1 MKDWHSY
8 SIDKVYEILKTGR
21 EGLNN
26 NEVGKRLNKY
36 GNNELPSKKKESI
49 VVKFFKQL
57 LNPIVILLAS
67 TVIISL
73 FIGELVDAIAIFSI
87 IIIDLTLGTYQEYK
101 AEKNAEALS
110 KMIVDTVKVLRNNKK
125 IEVNSSDIVVGDIIY
140 LESGDKISADA
151 RIIECDNLQVDESLL
166 TGESASANKFTD
178 VLGIEVLLADRD
190 NMLYAGT
197 NVITGRAK
205 AVVVA
210 TGINTEIGKIAD
222 TVNSKKDTKS
232 PLTIRIEKFS
242 KQISIL
248 VIINAIVIIT
258 ILLSKGIPGSEIF
271 LSVVALSVS
280 TMPEGLPLAVT
291 VALSVAS
298 SKMAKQNV
306 IVKKLNSVET
316 LGSCTVI
323 ATDKTGT
330 LTVNEQTAKK
340 VLLPDNSIYEIEGTG
355 YSDKGN
361 IITNDDIDKLKYISK
376 LGIINNEGTIE
387 KKNKKIIPIG
397 DSIDVA
403 FLILGMKTNVNKDD
417 IEIIDVIHY
426 ESEKKYSA
434 VFYKYED
441 KIHCT
446 VKGSIEKVID
456 FSNNMMVNNK
466 KEPIDSDFLIKQNE
480 NLAKEGYRVISL
492 ADGIIKTKKESYT
505 EEDIK
510 ELNFYGLVGFID
522 PIREEAK
529 VSVNECKTAGIKVIM
544 VTGDHPLTAF
554 AIGKELGIVTD
565 YSEVTTGLEVS
576 KHFKLGQKEFD
587 NFIKDKK
594 VFTRVTPMD
603 KLEIVESLKR
613 NGEFVA
619 VTGDG
624 VNDAPAIKSGN
635 IGIAMGSGTDVS
647 KETATMIITDDNFK
661 SIVTGIKEGR
671 TAYSN
676 IRKVAYMLLSCG
688 FAEVFFFIMSIV
700 LDLPM
705 PLVAIQLLWLNIVTD
720 GLQDFSL
727 SFEKSE
733 KNIMKEK
740 PRNPKESIFDK
751 DLLIEV
757 LLSGLTIGI
766 IVFSVWYFLLTKLNM
781 EVSLARGYIMVL
793 MVFMQN
799 IHVFNCRSEKQS
811 AFKMSIKD
819 NPLIVFSI
827 VVAIILQIIITEV
840 PILSH
845 FLQTS
850 TVPITDMLILLM
862 ISSIILFVMELYK
875 MIRYRN

>member
-8 SIDKVYEILKTGR
+8 SIDKVYEILKTGCK
-21 EGLNN
+21 GLNN
-26 NEVGKRLNKY
+26 NEVSKRLTKY
-36 GNNELPSKKKESI
+36 GKNELPSKKKESI

-57 LNPIVILLAS
+57 LNPIVMLLAS

-73 FIGELVDAIAIFSI
+73 FIGELVDAIAILFI
-87 IIIDLTLGTYQEYK
+87 ILLDLTLGTYQEYK

-178 VLGIEVLLADRD
+178 VLDSEVLLADRD

-197 NVITGRAK
+197 NIITGRAK

-232 PLTIRIEKFS
+232 PLTIRIERFS

-361 IITNDDIDKLKYISK
+361 IITNDNIDKLKYISK

-441 KIHCT
+441 KIYCT

-466 KEPIDSDFLIKQNE
+466 KEPIDSNFLIKQNE
-480 NLAKEGYRVISL
+480 DLAKEGYRVIAL
-492 ADGIIKTKKESYT
+492 ADGIIKTKKESYN
-505 EEDIK
+505 EEDIR

-819 NPLIVFSI
+819 NPLIIFSI
-827 VVAIILQIIITEV
+827 VVAIILQIIIMEV

>member
-26 NEVGKRLNKY
+26 NEVSKRLNKY
-36 GNNELPSKKKESI
+36 GKNELPSKKKESI

-57 LNPIVILLAS
+57 LNPIVMLLAS

-222 TVNSKKDTKS
+222 TVNSRKDTKS
-232 PLTIRIEKFS
+232 PLTIRIERFS

-403 FLILGMKTNVNKDD
+403 FLILGMKTNVNKED

-480 NLAKEGYRVISL
+480 NLAKEGYRVIAL

-799 IHVFNCRSEKQS
+799 IHVFN
-811 AFKMSIKD
+811 
-819 NPLIVFSI
+819 
-827 VVAIILQIIITEV
+827 
-840 PILSH
+840 
-845 FLQTS
+845 
-850 TVPITDMLILLM
+850 
-862 ISSIILFVMELYK
+862 
-875 MIRYRN
+875 

>member
-8 SIDKVYEILKTGR
+8 SIDKVYEILKTGS

-26 NEVGKRLNKY
+26 NEVSKRLNKY
-36 GNNELPSKKKESI
+36 GKNELPSKKKESI

-57 LNPIVILLAS
+57 LNPIVMLLAS

-178 VLGIEVLLADRD
+178 VLDKEVLLADRD

-210 TGINTEIGKIAD
+210 TGINTEIGKIAN

-232 PLTIRIEKFS
+232 PLTIRIERFS

-355 YSDKGN
+355 YIDKGN
-361 IITNDDIDKLKYISK
+361 IITNDDINKLKYISK

-387 KKNKKIIPIG
+387 KKKKKIIPIG

-434 VFYKYED
+434 VFYRYED

-466 KEPIDSDFLIKQNE
+466 KEPIDSDLLIKQNE
-480 NLAKEGYRVISL
+480 DLAKEGYRVIAL

-688 FAEVFFFIMSIV
+688 FAEVFFFVMSIV

-811 AFKMSIKD
+811 TFKMSIKD

-827 VVAIILQIIITEV
+827 VVAIILQIIIMEV

-850 TVPITDMLILLM
+850 TVPIIDMLILLM

>member
-1 MKDWHSY
+1 
-8 SIDKVYEILKTGR
+8 
-21 EGLNN
+21 
-26 NEVGKRLNKY
+26 
-36 GNNELPSKKKESI
+36 
-49 VVKFFKQL
+49 
-57 LNPIVILLAS
+57 
-67 TVIISL
+67 
-73 FIGELVDAIAIFSI
+73 
-87 IIIDLTLGTYQEYK
+87 
-101 AEKNAEALS
+101 
-110 KMIVDTVKVLRNNKK
+110 
-125 IEVNSSDIVVGDIIY
+125 
-140 LESGDKISADA
+140 
-151 RIIECDNLQVDESLL
+151 
-166 TGESASANKFTD
+166 
-178 VLGIEVLLADRD
+178 
-190 NMLYAGT
+190 
-197 NVITGRAK
+197 
-205 AVVVA
+205 
-210 TGINTEIGKIAD
+210 
-222 TVNSKKDTKS
+222 
-232 PLTIRIEKFS
+232 
-242 KQISIL
+242 
-248 VIINAIVIIT
+248 
-258 ILLSKGIPGSEIF
+258 
-271 LSVVALSVS
+271 
-280 TMPEGLPLAVT
+280 MPEGLPLAVT

-340 VLLPDNSIYEIEGTG
+340 VLLPDNSVYEIEGTG

-387 KKNKKIIPIG
+387 KKKKKIIPIG

-417 IEIIDVIHY
+417 IEIINVIHY

-480 NLAKEGYRVISL
+480 DLAKEGYRVIAL

-827 VVAIILQIIITEV
+827 VVAIILQIIIMEV

>member
-8 SIDKVYEILKTGR
+8 SIDKVYEILKTGS

-26 NEVGKRLNKY
+26 NEVNKRLNKY
-36 GNNELPSKKKESI
+36 GKNELPSKKKESI

-57 LNPIVILLAS
+57 LNPIVMLLAS

-87 IIIDLTLGTYQEYK
+87 IIIDLALGTYQEYK

-178 VLGIEVLLADRD
+178 VLDSEVLLADRD

-258 ILLSKGIPGSEIF
+258 ILLSKGIPGNEIF

-403 FLILGMKTNVNKDD
+403 FLILGIKTNVNKDD

-446 VKGSIEKVID
+446 VKGSIEKTID

-480 NLAKEGYRVISL
+480 DLAKEGYRVIAL

-587 NFIKDKK
+587 NFIKNKK
-594 VFTRVTPMD
+594 IFTRVTPMD

-740 PRNPKESIFDK
+740 PRDPKESIFDK

-827 VVAIILQIIITEV
+827 VVAIILQIIIMEV

>member
-26 NEVGKRLNKY
+26 NEVSKRLNKY
-36 GNNELPSKKKESI
+36 GKNELPSKKKESI

-57 LNPIVILLAS
+57 LNPIVMLLAS

-222 TVNSKKDTKS
+222 TVNSRKDTKS
-232 PLTIRIEKFS
+232 PLTIRIERFS

-403 FLILGMKTNVNKDD
+403 FLILGMKTNVNKED

-480 NLAKEGYRVISL
+480 NLAKEGYRVIAL

-827 VVAIILQIIITEV
+827 VVAIILQIIIMEV
-840 PILSH
+840 HILSH

>member
-8 SIDKVYEILKTGR
+8 SIDKIYEILKTGS

-26 NEVGKRLNKY
+26 NEVSKRLNKY
-36 GNNELPSKKKESI
+36 GKNELPIKKKESI

-57 LNPIVILLAS
+57 LNPIVMLLAS

-166 TGESASANKFTD
+166 TGESASANKFID
-178 VLGIEVLLADRD
+178 VLDSEVLLADRD

-197 NVITGRAK
+197 NVITGRAI

-232 PLTIRIEKFS
+232 PLTIRIERFS

-361 IITNDDIDKLKYISK
+361 IITNDDIYKLKYISK

-403 FLILGMKTNVNKDD
+403 FLILGMKTNVNKED

-441 KIHCT
+441 EIYCT

-480 NLAKEGYRVISL
+480 DLAKEGYRVIAL
-492 ADGIIKTKKESYT
+492 ADGIIKPKKESYT

-827 VVAIILQIIITEV
+827 VVAIILQIIIMEV

>member
-8 SIDKVYEILKTGR
+8 SIDKVYEILKTGS

-26 NEVGKRLNKY
+26 NEVSKRLTKY
-36 GNNELPSKKKESI
+36 GKNELPSKKKESI

-57 LNPIVILLAS
+57 LNPIVMLLAS

-73 FIGELVDAIAIFSI
+73 FIGELVDAIAILSI
-87 IIIDLTLGTYQEYK
+87 ILLDLTLGTYQEYK

-197 NVITGRAK
+197 NVITGRAI

-232 PLTIRIEKFS
+232 PLTIRIERFS

-361 IITNDDIDKLKYISK
+361 IITNDDIYKLKYISK

-827 VVAIILQIIITEV
+827 VVAIILQIIIMEV

>member
-57 LNPIVILLAS
+57 LNPIVMLLAS

-232 PLTIRIEKFS
+232 PLTIRIERFS

-258 ILLSKGIPGSEIF
+258 ILLSKGIPGNEIF

-403 FLILGMKTNVNKDD
+403 FLILGIKTNVNKDD

-446 VKGSIEKVID
+446 VKGSIEKTID

-480 NLAKEGYRVISL
+480 DLAKEGYRVIAL

-587 NFIKDKK
+587 NFIKNKK
-594 VFTRVTPMD
+594 IFTRVTPMD

-740 PRNPKESIFDK
+740 PRDPKESIFDK

-827 VVAIILQIIITEV
+827 VVAIILQIIIMEV

>member
-8 SIDKVYEILKTGR
+8 SIDKIYEILKTGS

-26 NEVGKRLNKY
+26 NEVNKRLNKY
-36 GNNELPSKKKESI
+36 GKNELPSKKKESI

-57 LNPIVILLAS
+57 LNPIVMLLAS

-73 FIGELVDAIAIFSI
+73 FIGELVDAIAILSI
-87 IIIDLTLGTYQEYK
+87 ILLDLTLGTYQEYK

-178 VLGIEVLLADRD
+178 VLDKEVLLADRD

-210 TGINTEIGKIAD
+210 TGINTEIGKIAN

-232 PLTIRIEKFS
+232 PLTIRIERFS

-355 YSDKGN
+355 YIDKGN
-361 IITNDDIDKLKYISK
+361 IITNDDINKLKYISK

-387 KKNKKIIPIG
+387 KKKKKIIPIG

-594 VFTRVTPMD
+594 IFTRVTPMD

-688 FAEVFFFIMSIV
+688 FAEVFFFVMSIV

-827 VVAIILQIIITEV
+827 VVAIILQIIIMEV

-850 TVPITDMLILLM
+850 TVPIIDMLILLM

>member
-8 SIDKVYEILKTGR
+8 SIDKIYEILKTGS

-26 NEVGKRLNKY
+26 NEVSKRLNKY
-36 GNNELPSKKKESI
+36 GKNELPIKKKESI

-57 LNPIVILLAS
+57 LNPIVMLLAS

-166 TGESASANKFTD
+166 TGESASANKFID
-178 VLGIEVLLADRD
+178 VLDSEVLLADRD

-197 NVITGRAK
+197 NVITGRTK

-232 PLTIRIEKFS
+232 PLTIRIERFS

-361 IITNDDIDKLKYISK
+361 IITNDNIYKLKYISK

-403 FLILGMKTNVNKDD
+403 FLILGMKTNVNKED

-446 VKGSIEKVID
+446 VKGSIEKAID

-480 NLAKEGYRVISL
+480 DLAKEGYRVIAL
-492 ADGIIKTKKESYT
+492 ADGIIKTKKESYN
-505 EEDIK
+505 EEDIR

-603 KLEIVESLKR
+603 KLEIVESLKK

-819 NPLIVFSI
+819 NPLIIFSI
-827 VVAIILQIIITEV
+827 VVAIILQIIIMEV

>member
-8 SIDKVYEILKTGR
+8 SIDKVYKILKTGS

-26 NEVGKRLNKY
+26 NEVSKRLTKY
-36 GNNELPSKKKESI
+36 GKNELPSKKKESI

-57 LNPIVILLAS
+57 LNPIVMLLAS

-197 NVITGRAK
+197 NVITGRAI

-232 PLTIRIEKFS
+232 PLTIRIERFS

-417 IEIIDVIHY
+417 IEIINVIHY

-434 VFYKYED
+434 VFYRYED

-480 NLAKEGYRVISL
+480 DLAKEGYRVIAL

-510 ELNFYGLVGFID
+510 ELNFYGLLGFID

-827 VVAIILQIIITEV
+827 VVAIILQIIIMEV

>member
-26 NEVGKRLNKY
+26 SEVGKRLNKY

-57 LNPIVILLAS
+57 LNPIVMLLAS

-232 PLTIRIEKFS
+232 PLTIRIERFS

-258 ILLSKGIPGSEIF
+258 ILLSKGISGSEIF

-387 KKNKKIIPIG
+387 KKKKKIIPIG

-456 FSNNMMVNNK
+456 FSNNMMVNNNR
-466 KEPIDSDFLIKQNE
+466 EPIDSDFLIKQNE
-480 NLAKEGYRVISL
+480 DLAKEGYRVIAL

-827 VVAIILQIIITEV
+827 VVAIILQIIIMEV

>member
-26 NEVGKRLNKY
+26 NEVSKRLNKY
-36 GNNELPSKKKESI
+36 GKNELPSKKKESI

-57 LNPIVILLAS
+57 LNPIVMLLAS

-232 PLTIRIEKFS
+232 PLTIRIERFS

-480 NLAKEGYRVISL
+480 DLAKEGYRVIAL

-827 VVAIILQIIITEV
+827 VVAIILQIIIMEV

>member
-8 SIDKVYEILKTGR
+8 SIDKIYEILKTGS

-26 NEVGKRLNKY
+26 NEVSKRLNKY
-36 GNNELPSKKKESI
+36 GKNELPIKKKESI

-57 LNPIVILLAS
+57 LNPIVMLLAS

-178 VLGIEVLLADRD
+178 VLDSEVLLADRD

-232 PLTIRIEKFS
+232 PLTIRIERFS

-361 IITNDDIDKLKYISK
+361 IITNDDIYKLKYISK

-441 KIHCT
+441 KIYCT

-480 NLAKEGYRVISL
+480 DLAKEGYRVIAL
-492 ADGIIKTKKESYT
+492 ADGIIKPKKESYT

-647 KETATMIITDDNFK
+647 KETATVIITDDNFK

-827 VVAIILQIIITEV
+827 VVAIILQIIIMEV

>member
-8 SIDKVYEILKTGR
+8 SIDKVYEILKTGS

-26 NEVGKRLNKY
+26 NEVSKRLTKY
-36 GNNELPSKKKESI
+36 GKNELPSKKKESI

-57 LNPIVILLAS
+57 LNPIVMLLAS

-73 FIGELVDAIAIFSI
+73 FIGELVDAIAILSI
-87 IIIDLTLGTYQEYK
+87 ILLDLTLGTYQEYK

-151 RIIECDNLQVDESLL
+151 RIIECDNFQVDESLL

-232 PLTIRIEKFS
+232 PLTIRIERFS

-565 YSEVTTGLEVS
+565 YSEVATGLEVS

-827 VVAIILQIIITEV
+827 VVAIILQIIIMEV

>member
-8 SIDKVYEILKTGR
+8 SIDKVYEILKTGS

-26 NEVGKRLNKY
+26 NEVSKRLNKY
-36 GNNELPSKKKESI
+36 GKNELPSKKKESI
-49 VVKFFKQL
+49 AVKFFKQL
-57 LNPIVILLAS
+57 LNPIVMLLAS

-166 TGESASANKFTD
+166 TGESASANKFID
-178 VLGIEVLLADRD
+178 VLDSEVLLADRD

-232 PLTIRIEKFS
+232 PLTIRIERFS

-361 IITNDDIDKLKYISK
+361 IITNDDIYKLKYISK

-446 VKGSIEKVID
+446 VKGSIEKAID

-480 NLAKEGYRVISL
+480 DLAKEGYRVIAL
-492 ADGIIKTKKESYT
+492 ADGIIKTKKESYN
-505 EEDIK
+505 EEDIR

-554 AIGKELGIVTD
+554 AIGKELEIVTD

-613 NGEFVA
+613 NGEFIA

-827 VVAIILQIIITEV
+827 VVAIILQIIIMEV

>member
-57 LNPIVILLAS
+57 LNPIVMLLAS

-210 TGINTEIGKIAD
+210 TGIKTEIGKIAD

-232 PLTIRIEKFS
+232 PLTIRIERFS

-258 ILLSKGIPGSEIF
+258 ILLSKGISGSEIF

-466 KEPIDSDFLIKQNE
+466 REPIDSDFLIKQNE
-480 NLAKEGYRVISL
+480 DLAKEGYRVIAL

-565 YSEVTTGLEVS
+565 YSEVATGLEVS

-587 NFIKDKK
+587 NFIKNKK
-594 VFTRVTPMD
+594 IFTRVTPMD

-661 SIVTGIKEGR
+661 TIVTGIKEGR

-827 VVAIILQIIITEV
+827 VVAIILQIIIMEA

>member
-8 SIDKVYEILKTGR
+8 SIDKIYEILKTGS

-26 NEVGKRLNKY
+26 NEVNKRLNKY
-36 GNNELPSKKKESI
+36 GKNELPSKKKESI

-57 LNPIVILLAS
+57 LNPIVMLLAS

-73 FIGELVDAIAIFSI
+73 FIGELVDAIAILSI
-87 IIIDLTLGTYQEYK
+87 ILLDLTLGTYQEYK

-125 IEVNSSDIVVGDIIY
+125 IEVTSSDIVVGDIIY

-166 TGESASANKFTD
+166 TGESAGANKFTD
-178 VLGIEVLLADRD
+178 VLDSEVLLADRD

-197 NVITGRAK
+197 NVITGRAI

-232 PLTIRIEKFS
+232 PLTIRIERFS

-361 IITNDDIDKLKYISK
+361 IITNDDIYKLKYISK

-480 NLAKEGYRVISL
+480 NLAKEGYRVIAL

-565 YSEVTTGLEVS
+565 YSEVATGLEVS

-587 NFIKDKK
+587 NFIKNKK
-594 VFTRVTPMD
+594 IFTRVTPMD

-827 VVAIILQIIITEV
+827 VVAIILQIIIMEV

>member
-8 SIDKVYEILKTGR
+8 SIDKIYEILKTGS

-26 NEVGKRLNKY
+26 NEVNKRLNKY
-36 GNNELPSKKKESI
+36 GKNELPSKKKESI

-57 LNPIVILLAS
+57 LNPIVMLLAS

-232 PLTIRIEKFS
+232 PLTIRIERFS

-340 VLLPDNSIYEIEGTG
+340 VLLPDNSTYEIEGTG

-361 IITNDDIDKLKYISK
+361 IITNDNIDKLKYISK

-403 FLILGMKTNVNKDD
+403 FLILGMKTNVNKED

-456 FSNNMMVNNK
+456 FSNNTMVNNK

-480 NLAKEGYRVISL
+480 DLAKEGYRVIAL
-492 ADGIIKTKKESYT
+492 AGGIIKTKKESYT

-827 VVAIILQIIITEV
+827 VVAIILQIIIMEV
-840 PILSH
+840 HILSH

>member
-8 SIDKVYEILKTGR
+8 SIDKVYEILKTGS

-26 NEVGKRLNKY
+26 NEVNKRLNKY
-36 GNNELPSKKKESI
+36 GKNELPSKKKESI

-57 LNPIVILLAS
+57 LNPIVMLLAS

-73 FIGELVDAIAIFSI
+73 FIGELVDAIAILSI
-87 IIIDLTLGTYQEYK
+87 ILLDLTLGTYQEYK

-125 IEVNSSDIVVGDIIY
+125 IEVTSSDIVVGDIIY

-151 RIIECDNLQVDESLL
+151 RIIECDNFQVDESLL

-178 VLGIEVLLADRD
+178 VLDSEVLLADRD

-232 PLTIRIEKFS
+232 PLTIRIERFS

-480 NLAKEGYRVISL
+480 DLAKEGYRVIAL

-827 VVAIILQIIITEV
+827 VVAIILQIIIMEV

>member
-1 MKDWHSY
+1 
-8 SIDKVYEILKTGR
+8 
-21 EGLNN
+21 
-26 NEVGKRLNKY
+26 
-36 GNNELPSKKKESI
+36 
-49 VVKFFKQL
+49 
-57 LNPIVILLAS
+57 
-67 TVIISL
+67 
-73 FIGELVDAIAIFSI
+73 
-87 IIIDLTLGTYQEYK
+87 
-101 AEKNAEALS
+101 
-110 KMIVDTVKVLRNNKK
+110 MIVDTVKVLRNNKK

-232 PLTIRIEKFS
+232 PLTIRIERFS

-258 ILLSKGIPGSEIF
+258 ILLSKGISGSEIF

-466 KEPIDSDFLIKQNE
+466 REPIDSDFLIKQNE
-480 NLAKEGYRVISL
+480 DLAKEGYRVIAL

-565 YSEVTTGLEVS
+565 YSEVATGLEVS

-827 VVAIILQIIITEV
+827 VVAIILQIIIMEV

>member
-8 SIDKVYEILKTGR
+8 SIDKVYEILKTGS

-26 NEVGKRLNKY
+26 NEVSKRLTKY
-36 GNNELPSKKKESI
+36 GKNELPSKKKESI

-57 LNPIVILLAS
+57 LNLIVMLLAS

-73 FIGELVDAIAIFSI
+73 FIGELVDAIAILSI
-87 IIIDLTLGTYQEYK
+87 ILLDLTLGTYQEYK

-166 TGESASANKFTD
+166 TGESTSANKFTD

-232 PLTIRIEKFS
+232 PLTIRIERFS

-340 VLLPDNSIYEIEGTG
+340 VLLPDNSVYEIEGTG

-387 KKNKKIIPIG
+387 KKKKKIIPIG

-417 IEIIDVIHY
+417 IEIINVIHY

-480 NLAKEGYRVISL
+480 DLAKEGYRVIAL

-565 YSEVTTGLEVS
+565 YSEVTTGLEVI

-827 VVAIILQIIITEV
+827 VVAIILQIIIMEV

>member
-57 LNPIVILLAS
+57 LNPIVMLLAS

-232 PLTIRIEKFS
+232 PLTIRIERFS

-258 ILLSKGIPGSEIF
+258 ILLSKGISGSEIF

-466 KEPIDSDFLIKQNE
+466 REPIDSDFLIKQNE
-480 NLAKEGYRVISL
+480 DLAKEGYRVIAL

-676 IRKVAYMLLSCG
+676 IRKVSYMLLSCG

-827 VVAIILQIIITEV
+827 VVAIILQIIIMEV

>member
-8 SIDKVYEILKTGR
+8 SIDKIYEILKTGS

-26 NEVGKRLNKY
+26 NEVSKRLNKY
-36 GNNELPSKKKESI
+36 GKNELPIKKKESI

-57 LNPIVILLAS
+57 LNPIVMLLAS

-166 TGESASANKFTD
+166 TGESASANKFID
-178 VLGIEVLLADRD
+178 VLDSEVLLADRD

-232 PLTIRIEKFS
+232 PLTIRIERFS

-361 IITNDDIDKLKYISK
+361 IITNDDIYKLKYISK

-441 KIHCT
+441 KIYCT

-466 KEPIDSDFLIKQNE
+466 KEPIDSNFLIKQNE
-480 NLAKEGYRVISL
+480 DLAKEGYRVIAL
-492 ADGIIKTKKESYT
+492 ADGIIKPKKESYT

-554 AIGKELGIVTD
+554 AIGKELEIVTD

-613 NGEFVA
+613 NGEFIA

-827 VVAIILQIIITEV
+827 VVAIILQIIIMEV

>member
-8 SIDKVYEILKTGR
+8 SIDKIYEILKTGS

-26 NEVGKRLNKY
+26 NEVSKRLNKY
-36 GNNELPSKKKESI
+36 GKNELPIKKKESI

-57 LNPIVILLAS
+57 LNPIVMLLAS

-166 TGESASANKFTD
+166 TGESASANKFID
-178 VLGIEVLLADRD
+178 VLDSEVLLADRD

-232 PLTIRIEKFS
+232 PLTIRIERFS

-361 IITNDDIDKLKYISK
+361 IITNDDIYKLKYISK

-434 VFYKYED
+434 VFYRYED

-466 KEPIDSDFLIKQNE
+466 KEPIDSNFLIKQNE
-480 NLAKEGYRVISL
+480 DLAKEGYRVIAL
-492 ADGIIKTKKESYT
+492 ADGIIKPKKESYT

-827 VVAIILQIIITEV
+827 VVAIILQIIIMEV

>member
-8 SIDKVYEILKTGR
+8 SIDKVYEILKTGS

-26 NEVGKRLNKY
+26 NEVSKRLNKY
-36 GNNELPSKKKESI
+36 GKNELPSKKKESI
-49 VVKFFKQL
+49 AVKFFKQL
-57 LNPIVILLAS
+57 LNPIVMLLAS

-87 IIIDLTLGTYQEYK
+87 IIIDLALGTYQEYK

-232 PLTIRIEKFS
+232 PLTIRIERFS

-258 ILLSKGIPGSEIF
+258 ILLSKGISGSEIF

-480 NLAKEGYRVISL
+480 DLAKEGYRVIAL

-565 YSEVTTGLEVS
+565 YSEVATGLEVS

-827 VVAIILQIIITEV
+827 VVAIILQIIIMEV

>member
-1 MKDWHSY
+1 M
-8 SIDKVYEILKTGR
+8 
-21 EGLNN
+21 
-26 NEVGKRLNKY
+26 
-36 GNNELPSKKKESI
+36 LPI
-49 VVKFFKQL
+49 KQ
-57 LNPIVILLAS
+57 A
-67 TVIISL
+67 
-73 FIGELVDAIAIFSI
+73 
-87 IIIDLTLGTYQEYK
+87 
-101 AEKNAEALS
+101 
-110 KMIVDTVKVLRNNKK
+110 
-125 IEVNSSDIVVGDIIY
+125 
-140 LESGDKISADA
+140 
-151 RIIECDNLQVDESLL
+151 
-166 TGESASANKFTD
+166 
-178 VLGIEVLLADRD
+178 
-190 NMLYAGT
+190 
-197 NVITGRAK
+197 
-205 AVVVA
+205 
-210 TGINTEIGKIAD
+210 
-222 TVNSKKDTKS
+222 
-232 PLTIRIEKFS
+232 
-242 KQISIL
+242 
-248 VIINAIVIIT
+248 
-258 ILLSKGIPGSEIF
+258 
-271 LSVVALSVS
+271 
-280 TMPEGLPLAVT
+280 
-291 VALSVAS
+291 
-298 SKMAKQNV
+298 
-306 IVKKLNSVET
+306 
-316 LGSCTVI
+316 
-323 ATDKTGT
+323 
-330 LTVNEQTAKK
+330 AKK

-361 IITNDDIDKLKYISK
+361 IITNDDIYKLKYISK

-827 VVAIILQIIITEV
+827 VVAIILQIIIMEV

>member
-232 PLTIRIEKFS
+232 PLTIRIERFS

-258 ILLSKGIPGSEIF
+258 ILLSKGISGSEIF

-466 KEPIDSDFLIKQNE
+466 REPIDSDFLIKQNE
-480 NLAKEGYRVISL
+480 DLAKEGYRVIAL

-510 ELNFYGLVGFID
+510 ELNFYGLAGFID

-565 YSEVTTGLEVS
+565 YSEVATGLEVS

-827 VVAIILQIIITEV
+827 VVAIILQIIIMEA

>member
-1 MKDWHSY
+1 MKDWHHY
-8 SIDKVYEILKTGR
+8 NINEIYKILKSSNI
-21 EGLNN
+21 GLTEKEAFNRLTIY
-26 NEVGKRLNKY
+26 GK
-36 GNNELPSKKKESI
+36 NELPSKKKESV

-57 LNPIVILLAS
+57 LNPIVILLVC

-73 FIGELVDAIAIFSI
+73 FIGELVDAIAIFLI
-87 IIIDLTLGTYQEYK
+87 ILLDLILGTYQEYK
-101 AEKNAEALS
+101 AEKSAEALG
-110 KMIVDTVKVLRNNKK
+110 KMIVDKVKVLRDNKQ
-125 IEVNSSDIVVGDIIY
+125 IEINSSDIVVGDVIY
-140 LESGDKISADA
+140 LESGDKISSDA

-166 TGESASANKFTD
+166 TGESISANKNNNSLEKD
-178 VLGIEVLLADRD
+178 ILLADRD

-197 NVITGRAK
+197 NVITGRAT
-205 AVVVA
+205 AIVVE
-210 TGINTEIGKIAD
+210 TGANTEIGKIAD
-222 TVNSKKDTKS
+222 TVVGKKDTKS

-248 VIINAIVIIT
+248 VIINAIVIII
-258 ILLSKGIPGSEIF
+258 ILLSKGMPGSEIF

-298 SKMAKQNV
+298 NKMAKQNV

-340 VLLPDNSIYEIEGTG
+340 VLLPDNATYEIEGTG
-355 YSDKGN
+355 YDINGN
-361 IITNDDIDKLKYISK
+361 IITNFDIDNLKYLSK
-376 LGIINNEGTIE
+376 LGIINNEGILEE
-387 KKNKKIIPIG
+387 KEGNILPIG
-397 DSIDVA
+397 DSIDIA
-403 FLILGMKTNVNKDD
+403 FLVLGKKLGINKSDVKIL
-417 IEIIDVIHY
+417 DVIHY

-434 VFYKYED
+434 VFYSYNNE
-441 KIHCT
+441 IHCT

-456 FSNNMMVNNK
+456 FSNNMIINNK
-466 KEPIDSDFLIKQNE
+466 KVKIDSNYLITQNE
-480 NLAKEGYRVISL
+480 SLAKEGYRVIAL
-492 ADGIIKTKKESYT
+492 ADGIIKSKKENYL

-510 ELNFYGLVGFID
+510 KLSFYGMVGFID
-522 PIREEAK
+522 PIRIEAK
-529 VSVNECKTAGIKVIM
+529 ESIDECKTAGIKVIM
-544 VTGDHPLTAF
+544 VTGDHPLTAY

-565 YSEVTTGLEVS
+565 YSEVTTGLDVS
-576 KHFKLGQKEFD
+576 EYLKKGYKEFD
-587 NFIKDKK
+587 KFIKDKK
-594 VFTRVTPMD
+594 IFTRVTPMD

-613 NGEFVA
+613 SGEFVA

-661 SIVTGIKEGR
+661 SIVIGIKEGR

-688 FAEVFFFIMSIV
+688 FAEIFFFLMSII

-757 LLSGLTIGI
+757 LISGLTIGI
-766 IVFSVWYFLLTKLNM
+766 IVFGVWFFLLKKLNM
-781 EVSLARGYIMVL
+781 NVDLARGYIMVL

-799 IHVFNCRSEKQS
+799 IHVFNCRSEKIS

-827 VVAIILQIIITEV
+827 ITAIILQIIIMEV
-840 PILSH
+840 PILSQ
-845 FLQTS
+845 FLQTT
-850 TVPITDMLILLM
+850 TVPLFDMFVLLM
-862 ISSIILFVMELYK
+862 VSSIILFIMELYK
-875 MIRYRN
+875 KIRYNN

>member
-26 NEVGKRLNKY
+26 NEVSKRLNKY
-36 GNNELPSKKKESI
+36 GKNELPSKKKESI

-57 LNPIVILLAS
+57 LNPIVMLLAS

-178 VLGIEVLLADRD
+178 VLDKEVLLADRD

-232 PLTIRIEKFS
+232 PLTIRIERFS

-330 LTVNEQTAKK
+330 LTVN
-340 VLLPDNSIYEIEGTG
+340 
-355 YSDKGN
+355 
-361 IITNDDIDKLKYISK
+361 
-376 LGIINNEGTIE
+376 
-387 KKNKKIIPIG
+387 
-397 DSIDVA
+397 
-403 FLILGMKTNVNKDD
+403 
-417 IEIIDVIHY
+417 
-426 ESEKKYSA
+426 
-434 VFYKYED
+434 
-441 KIHCT
+441 
-446 VKGSIEKVID
+446 
-456 FSNNMMVNNK
+456 
-466 KEPIDSDFLIKQNE
+466 
-480 NLAKEGYRVISL
+480 
-492 ADGIIKTKKESYT
+492 
-505 EEDIK
+505 
-510 ELNFYGLVGFID
+510 
-522 PIREEAK
+522 
-529 VSVNECKTAGIKVIM
+529 
-544 VTGDHPLTAF
+544 
-554 AIGKELGIVTD
+554 
-565 YSEVTTGLEVS
+565 
-576 KHFKLGQKEFD
+576 
-587 NFIKDKK
+587 
-594 VFTRVTPMD
+594 
-603 KLEIVESLKR
+603 
-613 NGEFVA
+613 
-619 VTGDG
+619 
-624 VNDAPAIKSGN
+624 
-635 IGIAMGSGTDVS
+635 
-647 KETATMIITDDNFK
+647 
-661 SIVTGIKEGR
+661 
-671 TAYSN
+671 
-676 IRKVAYMLLSCG
+676 
-688 FAEVFFFIMSIV
+688 
-700 LDLPM
+700 
-705 PLVAIQLLWLNIVTD
+705 
-720 GLQDFSL
+720 
-727 SFEKSE
+727 
-733 KNIMKEK
+733 
-740 PRNPKESIFDK
+740 
-751 DLLIEV
+751 
-757 LLSGLTIGI
+757 
-766 IVFSVWYFLLTKLNM
+766 
-781 EVSLARGYIMVL
+781 
-793 MVFMQN
+793 
-799 IHVFNCRSEKQS
+799 
-811 AFKMSIKD
+811 
-819 NPLIVFSI
+819 
-827 VVAIILQIIITEV
+827 
-840 PILSH
+840 
-845 FLQTS
+845 
-850 TVPITDMLILLM
+850 
-862 ISSIILFVMELYK
+862 
-875 MIRYRN
+875 

>member
-8 SIDKVYEILKTGR
+8 SIDKVYEILKTGS

-26 NEVGKRLNKY
+26 NEVSKRLNKY
-36 GNNELPSKKKESI
+36 GKNELPSKKKESI

-57 LNPIVILLAS
+57 LNPIVMLLAS

-73 FIGELVDAIAIFSI
+73 FIGELVDAIAILSI
-87 IIIDLTLGTYQEYK
+87 ILLDLTLGTYQEYK

-197 NVITGRAK
+197 NVITGRAI

-222 TVNSKKDTKS
+222 TVNSRKDTKS
-232 PLTIRIEKFS
+232 PLTIRIERFS

-361 IITNDDIDKLKYISK
+361 IITNDDIYKLKYISK

-827 VVAIILQIIITEV
+827 VVAIILQIIIMEV

>member
-8 SIDKVYEILKTGR
+8 SIDKIYEILKTGS

-26 NEVGKRLNKY
+26 NEVSKRLNKY
-36 GNNELPSKKKESI
+36 GKNELPIKKKESI

-57 LNPIVILLAS
+57 LNPIVMLLAS

-166 TGESASANKFTD
+166 TGESASANKFID
-178 VLGIEVLLADRD
+178 VLDSEVLLADRD

-232 PLTIRIEKFS
+232 PLTIRIERFS

-361 IITNDDIDKLKYISK
+361 IITNDDIYKLKYISK

-403 FLILGMKTNVNKDD
+403 FLILGMKTNVNKED

-480 NLAKEGYRVISL
+480 DLAKEGYRVIAL
-492 ADGIIKTKKESYT
+492 ADGIIKPKKESYT

-827 VVAIILQIIITEV
+827 VVAIILQIIIMEV

>member
-57 LNPIVILLAS
+57 LNPIVMLLAS

-87 IIIDLTLGTYQEYK
+87 IIIDLILGTYQEYK

-232 PLTIRIEKFS
+232 PLTIRIERFS

-258 ILLSKGIPGSEIF
+258 ILLSKGISGSEIF

-417 IEIIDVIHY
+417 IEITDVIHY

-434 VFYKYED
+434 LFYKYED

-466 KEPIDSDFLIKQNE
+466 REPIDSDFLIKQNE
-480 NLAKEGYRVISL
+480 DLAKEGYRVIAL

-587 NFIKDKK
+587 NFIKNKK
-594 VFTRVTPMD
+594 IFTRVTPMD

-676 IRKVAYMLLSCG
+676 IRKVSYMLLSCG

-793 MVFMQN
+793 MVFIQN

-827 VVAIILQIIITEV
+827 VVAIILQIIIMEV

>member
-8 SIDKVYEILKTGR
+8 SIDKVYEILKTGS

-26 NEVGKRLNKY
+26 NEVSKRLTKY
-36 GNNELPSKKKESI
+36 GKNELPSKKKESI

-57 LNPIVILLAS
+57 LNPIVMLLAS

-73 FIGELVDAIAIFSI
+73 FIGELVDAIAILSI
-87 IIIDLTLGTYQEYK
+87 ILLDLTLGTYQEYK

-197 NVITGRAK
+197 NVITGRAI

-232 PLTIRIEKFS
+232 PLTIRIERFS

-361 IITNDDIDKLKYISK
+361 IITNDDIYKLKYISK

-466 KEPIDSDFLIKQNE
+466 KEPIDGNFLIKQNE
-480 NLAKEGYRVISL
+480 DLAKEGYRVIAL

-827 VVAIILQIIITEV
+827 VVAIILQIIIMEV

>member
-26 NEVGKRLNKY
+26 NEVSKRLNKY
-36 GNNELPSKKKESI
+36 GKNELPSKKKESI

-57 LNPIVILLAS
+57 LNPIVMLLAS

-178 VLGIEVLLADRD
+178 VLDKEVLLADRD

-232 PLTIRIEKFS
+232 PLTIRIERFS

-361 IITNDDIDKLKYISK
+361 IITNDDIYKLKYISK

-480 NLAKEGYRVISL
+480 DLAKEGYRVIAL

-827 VVAIILQIIITEV
+827 VVAIILQIIIMEV

>member
-8 SIDKVYEILKTGR
+8 SIDKIYEILKTGS

-26 NEVGKRLNKY
+26 NEVSKRLNKH
-36 GNNELPSKKKESI
+36 GKNELPIKKKESI

-57 LNPIVILLAS
+57 LNPIVMLLAS

-166 TGESASANKFTD
+166 TGESASANKFID
-178 VLGIEVLLADRD
+178 VLDSEVLLADRD

-232 PLTIRIEKFS
+232 PLTIRIERFS

-361 IITNDDIDKLKYISK
+361 IITNDDIYKLKYISK

-403 FLILGMKTNVNKDD
+403 FLILGMKTNVNKED

-441 KIHCT
+441 KIYCT

-480 NLAKEGYRVISL
+480 DLAKEGYRVIAL
-492 ADGIIKTKKESYT
+492 ADGIIKPKKESYT

-827 VVAIILQIIITEV
+827 VVAIILQIIIMEV